1 AAQWTAIGLSC
12 RRILGIRTLSLM
24 PFRLVMADHATGS
37 SACHGVMTRIVARD
51 ATHYGALNATLGLNA
66 IGARH

>member
-1 AAQWTAIGLSC
+1 MLQAVIDFAPLDANAGKAAAQWTAIGLSC

-37 SACHGVMTRIVARD
+37 SACHGVMTR
-51 ATHYGALNATLGLNA
+51 
-66 IGARH
+66 